1 MKQVRKVYDKAF
13 KEKAVQ
19 LSYERTNVSEM
30 ARELGVTAPQLHKW
44 RKEFEEFGEGSFPGK
59 GNLKLSPEQEK
70 IHELE
75 KRLKDAELE
84 RDILKKG
91 NRHFFQ
97 ERSMI
102 YSFIK
107 NNEQVFPIEKM
118 CKVLQVSSGSYYR
131 WKKQTITARQQRKI
145 TIKEK
150 ITLIYFESKQRYGSP
165 RITLELWSIGYKI
178 SRITVA
184 KYMKQLGLRSKLS
197 KKFKVTT
204 NSNHNYLIVENILNR
219 GFIVKTPSKAW
230 VSDITYIQT
239 KEGFVY
245 LTTIMDLYDRKIIGW
260 SLSDGMS
267 TEETSLKAWKMAV
280 KNRNIEEG
288 LIFHSDRG
296 AQYASKK
303 FVNVLDSYK
312 KITRSMSRKGN
323 CWDNAVAES
332 FFKSLKTELIYGN
345 KLISKEQMKLE
356 IFEYIEIWYNRKR
369 RHSALN
375 YATIEE
381 FNNQINYKNVA

>member
-1 MKQVRKVYDKAF
+1 
-13 KEKAVQ
+13 
-19 LSYERTNVSEM
+19 
-30 ARELGVTAPQLHKW
+30 
-44 RKEFEEFGEGSFPGK
+44 
-59 GNLKLSPEQEK
+59 
-70 IHELE
+70 
-75 KRLKDAELE
+75 
-84 RDILKKG
+84 
-91 NRHFFQ
+91 
-97 ERSMI
+97 MI

-107 NNEQVFPIEKM
+107 NNEQLFPIEKM
-118 CKVLQVSSGSYYR
+118 CKVLMVSSGSYYR
-131 WKKQTITARQQRKI
+131 WKKQRITARMQRKI
-145 TIKEK
+145 AIKEQ

-165 RITLELWSIGYKI
+165 RITFELHNLGYEI
-178 SRITVA
+178 CRITVA

-204 NSNHNYLIVENILNR
+204 NSNHNYLVVENVLNR
-219 GFIVKTPSKAW
+219 EFVVNIPSKVW
-230 VSDITYIQT
+230 VSDITYVQT

-267 TEETSLKAWKMAV
+267 TDQTSLKAWKMAV

-296 AQYASKK
+296 VQYANNK
-303 FVNVLDSYK
+303 FANVLESYK
-312 KITRSMSRKGN
+312 VTRSMSRKGN

-345 KLISKEQMKLE
+345 KLISKEQMKLQ
-356 IFEYIEIWYNRKR
+356 IFEYIEIWYNQKR

-375 YATIEE
+375 YRTIKE
-381 FNNQINYKNVA
+381 FNNQSNKYKNVA